1 MIESRNHDDRHSPS
15 MPGFGHGRTAVDDS
29 MIIDRRLH
37 IITGKGG
44 VGKST
49 VSVALAQ
56 AAARRKGRVLLVEA
70 DTKRRTTG
78 TLARFFQVPEARN
91 RILPVAPG
99 VDLLSM
105 DADLALRAYVVD
117 KTRLGAVYHTL
128 ARSTAFQKSFDF
140 VPGIKELMIL
150 YTICLFEERRDRQG
164 AGKRYGSIIFDAPP
178 TGHGLFFLRLPQKVI
193 DILRIGPLIKDALRV
208 KTLLEDPN
216 RCLLHIVTIP
226 EEMPVNETI
235 ELARDVR
242 EQLQVK
248 PGGIFINKI
257 PLFRLSDDDEERLL
271 DPGGSEAVSAELE
284 RSFSPAEANVLVQ
297 AAVTAIR
304 RRRVTAAHLARLK
317 RNPWRFIEIPLMPP
331 GLVNTEVAEAVSALI
346 EAHLDKGVS

>member
-1 MIESRNHDDRHSPS
+1 MIGSRNPDDRLTQSVA
-15 MPGFGHGRTAVDDS
+15 GLGHGRAVGDDS
-29 MIIDRRLH
+29 MILDRRLH
-37 IITGKGG
+37 IVTGKGG

-49 VSVALAQ
+49 VSVALAL
-56 AAARRKGRVLLVEA
+56 AVARRKGRVLLVEA

-128 ARSTAFQKSFDF
+128 IRSTAFQKSFDF

-150 YTICLFEERRDRQG
+150 YTIYLFEESRDRQG